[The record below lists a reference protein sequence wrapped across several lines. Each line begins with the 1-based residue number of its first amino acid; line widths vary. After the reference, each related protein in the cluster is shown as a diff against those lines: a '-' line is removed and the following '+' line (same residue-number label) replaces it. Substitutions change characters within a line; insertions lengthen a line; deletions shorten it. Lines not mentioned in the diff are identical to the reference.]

1 MMRGTVLWSMN
12 NIFSVR
18 TGAESLECRLKGKR
32 LEGEDVYNPLAP
44 GDLVELT
51 RDGSSGGLIHRRLPR
66 KNSFQRWNRKKQSLQ
81 TMAANVDIL
90 LIISSLKSPPF
101 RPRFLD
107 RILISARWNQI
118 EPVIVVNKADFPMEL
133 HDRDRIEDYDNKH
146 SVIICSAK
154 TGRGIEDVKNVLNH
168 KRAVLI
174 GQSGA
179 GKSSI
184 INRLNPELHL
194 RTGEISEKYN
204 RGKHTTNYAVLLE
217 WQKGSEIIDTPGIRE
232 IDLNGIPDENIRD
245 GFAEFAAHSEKCG
258 FSTCSHIHEPDCA
271 VRGLVEDGLIHP
283 DRYQSY
289 INIISERSG
298 R

>member
-1 MMRGTVLWSMN
+1 
-12 NIFSVR
+12 
-18 TGAESLECRLKGKR
+18 
-32 LEGEDVYNPLAP
+32 
-44 GDLVELT
+44 
-51 RDGSSGGLIHRRLPR
+51 
-66 KNSFQRWNRKKQSLQ
+66 
-81 TMAANVDIL
+81 MAANVDSV

-107 RILISARWNQI
+107 RVLISARWNQI
-118 EPVIVVNKADFPMEL
+118 EPVIVVNKADYPMNPQ
-133 HDRDRIEDYDNKH
+133 DRDRIKDYQEKH
-146 SVIICSAK
+146 TVVICSAK
-154 TGRGIEDVKNVLNH
+154 TGRGIAELKDVLAK
-168 KRAVLI
+168 KRAVLV

-184 INRLNPELHL
+184 INRLNPDLGV

-217 WQKGSEIIDTPGIRE
+217 WQEDSEIIDTPGIRE

-245 GFAEFAAHSEKCG
+245 GFIEFAGYSDECG

-271 VRGLVEDGLIHP
+271 VRKAVDQGVIHP

-289 INIISERSG
+289 INIINERYE
-298 R
+298 RYER